1 MKAYGL
7 DGVFIRGG
15 NNWKKDYHCHDK
27 NHRKIGNW
35 WENFSSNPKPRTTI
49 KNEIIKEIEKEI
61 KMTKEDLVKEVIEL
75 TLREVRDQGWDL
87 LDASTSDGIEMVYN
101 KIKGEL

>member
-7 DGVFIRGG
+7 KGVFVKGG
-15 NNWKKDYHCHDK
+15 GNWKKDYHCHDK
-27 NHRKIGNW
+27 NHRKIGSW
-35 WENFSSNPKPRTTI
+35 WEDFSSNPKPRTTI
-49 KNEIIKEIEKEI
+49 KKEIIKEIEKEI

-101 KIKGEL
+101 KIKEEL

>member
-1 MKAYGL
+1 
-7 DGVFIRGG
+7 
-15 NNWKKDYHCHDK
+15 
-27 NHRKIGNW
+27 
-35 WENFSSNPKPRTTI
+35 
-49 KNEIIKEIEKEI
+49 
-61 KMTKEDLVKEVIEL
+61 MTKEDLVKEVIEL